1 MSYIPMSAVH
11 RLENPGKILLELI
24 AVRTGSYLGKDD
36 IDPDRG

>member
-1 MSYIPMSAVH
+1 VSYIPMIAVH
-11 RLENPGKILLELI
+11 RLENPGKILLLI